1 MYIFCSIKL
10 STFWQTF
17 ALIRAR
23 LELLIH
29 GRHLPTPSIKEGGG
43 PSSARQFVGDLHKI
57 PLEAV
62 ASLGQLRVVISLFLT
77 SATFVALPSDPAL
90 PRPGYTQSALQWV
103 SRFGHFD
110 SCWCEL
116 FHLPQRL
123 PVDLPNGSMKR
134 VHISGQGGGT
144 LIASE
149 QGQGG

>member
-29 GRHLPTPSIKEGGG
+29 GRHLPIPSIKEGGG

-77 SATFVALPSDPAL
+77 SATFVALPSGPAL
-90 PRPGYTQSALQWV
+90 LWPWLHPVSPTVSQSFWPFWQLLMWIISFAAVFACWFAK
-103 SRFGHFD
+103 RFNEARSHFGTG
-110 SCWCEL
+110 
-116 FHLPQRL
+116 R
-123 PVDLPNGSMKR
+123 G
-134 VHISGQGGGT
+134 VH
-144 LIASE
+144 
-149 QGQGG
+149 